1 MSRTWLA
8 SPSAKRFHPPA
19 IETLQREFGLAEGGS
34 GRFVVKD
41 PRICRLVPFWGAVAR
56 KAGIRP
62 LWIHTHREPTAVA
75 ASLQHRNGM
84 EPEYAHLL
92 WLRHVL
98 DAEAGTRGQARFFTS
113 YSRLM
118 RDWASVRDRSA
129 AALGL
134 EWEPLTEAAAAE
146 IDGFLDFNRA
156 SFLQQPE
163 AVPDGGRF
171 SDWLRE
177 TFGVLERWSDA
188 GRRRP
193 TTRCSI
199 ASAARSMPSPRTPSP
214 SGTPRPRPR
223 APAGGSIRRRC
234 RTTGRKSAG
243 CAGKCAG

>member
-1 MSRTWLA
+1 MRTCC
-8 SPSAKRFHPPA
+8 
-19 IETLQREFGLAEGGS
+19 GCG
-34 GRFVVKD
+34 
-41 PRICRLVPFWGAVAR
+41 
-56 KAGIRP
+56 
-62 LWIHTHREPTAVA
+62 
-75 ASLQHRNGM
+75 
-84 EPEYAHLL
+84 
-92 WLRHVL
+92 HVL

-177 TFGVLERWSDA
+177 TFEVLERWSDA
-188 GRRRP
+188 GEAQADYALLDRVRGALDALAP
-193 TTRCSI
+193 HSI
-199 ASAARSMPSPRTPSP
+199 PQRDTQAGPESA
-214 SGTPRPRPR
+214 G
-223 APAGGSIRRRC
+223 GGSIRRRC